1 MRHDVQPPIPELRKS
16 HCVIGFADLVESV
29 RLFAADENS
38 AIARWRRFAE
48 TARHEWVPAAG
59 GRVVRTDGDGLLM
72 EFADTPRAVAAA
84 FALHAGLASLDARHP
99 GAEPMALRVGL
110 HVADVTFDA
119 HEAYGIGVNLAQRIT
134 SLAQPGQTLV
144 SAMARSGLVDGV
156 HADVEDLGDRYVKHL
171 DEPVR
176 TFRVSPVGAALK
188 GAASSNTSSRPQ
200 TDIRPTLAVIPF
212 QAVAPDPQ
220 HDALGFA
227 MADDVIGAIARHPGL
242 RVVSRLS
249 AAAFRD
255 TNHDWTRLRPLLG
268 AGFVL
273 SGCYYV
279 SGGRVRL
286 TLELAE
292 TSAGHVLWAESARA
306 EVQAMFEGRD
316 ALVPHVVD
324 QVAKHIAAHEM
335 VRVRSLPM
343 DTLESYTLYL
353 GAEGLMTSLVR
364 QDFLRG
370 REILEHL
377 TERHPRQ
384 AAPHAML
391 AKWHVNHLVQA
402 WSADELADQ
411 RRGMDCAA
419 RALDIDGESPLALA
433 AAGLVHL
440 NLKAD
445 VDGAA
450 RLLER
455 ALETDPQN
463 AQAWA
468 WMSAIHSY
476 TGQPGAACVSAERAL
491 TLSPLDPER
500 YVFEAY
506 ASMARIAAGD
516 YEMAVD
522 HARQSLRMHSL
533 HSPSHRLL
541 VGSLWMAG
549 RHDEARQAAN
559 RWLAAFPKVNSGTR
573 SARGLGAEADWRDH
587 FADAVR
593 EAGVPGAPASP
604 RAPTQLS

>member
-29 RLFAADENS
+29 RVFAADENA

-48 TARHEWVPAAG
+48 LARHEWLPAAG
-59 GRVVRTDGDGLLM
+59 GRVIRTDGDGLLM

-84 FALHAGLASLDARHP
+84 FALHAGLAKLDAQNP
-99 GAEPMALRVGL
+99 SAEPMALRVGL

-119 HEAYGIGVNLAQRIT
+119 HEAYGVGVNLAQRIT

-144 SAMARSGLVDGV
+144 SAAARHGLVDGV
-156 HADVEDLGDRYVKHL
+156 HAEIEDLGDRYVKHVE
-171 DEPVR
+171 EPVR
-176 TFRVSPVGAALK
+176 TFRVAPVGASAVGRAAAP
-188 GAASSNTSSRPQ
+188 GAQAR

-212 QAVAPDPQ
+212 QAMAPDVH

-227 MADDVIGAIARHPGL
+227 MADDVIGALSRHPGL
-242 RVVSRLS
+242 KVVSRLS

-255 TNHDWTRLRPLLG
+255 TSHDWTRLRPLLG

-279 SGGRVRL
+279 AGDRVRL

-292 TSAGHVLWAESARA
+292 TSAGHVLWAESLRA
-306 EVQAMFEGRD
+306 DVQAMFEGCD
-316 ALVPHVVD
+316 ELIPHVVE
-324 QVAKHIAAHEM
+324 QVARHIAAHEL

-377 TERHPRQ
+377 AERHPRQ

-402 WSADELADQ
+402 WSADEISDQ
-411 RRGMDCAA
+411 RHGMDCAA

-445 VDGAA
+445 IDGAG

-455 ALETDPQN
+455 ALQADPQN

-476 TGQPGAACVSAERAL
+476 TGQPDAACASAARAL

-506 ASMARIAAGD
+506 ASMAHVAAGQ
-516 YEMAVD
+516 YETAVD

-549 RHDEARQAAN
+549 HHEEARLAAS

-573 SARGLGAEADWRDH
+573 TARGLEGDATWRDH

-593 EAGVPGAPASP
+593 EAGVPAAPAAP